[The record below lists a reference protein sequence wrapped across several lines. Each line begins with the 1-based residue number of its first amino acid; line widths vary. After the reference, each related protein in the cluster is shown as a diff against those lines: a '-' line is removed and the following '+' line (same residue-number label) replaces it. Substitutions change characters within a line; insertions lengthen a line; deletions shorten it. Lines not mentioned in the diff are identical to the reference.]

1 MPRFTNKVAIIT
13 GATSGIGRD
22 TAIAFAKE
30 GASVVITGRR
40 AELGSALV
48 KEIQGLGAKALFVQ
62 GDASQES
69 HAKDVVDKTLKTFG
83 RLDIAFNNAGVEG
96 TLGPVVEQTVENY
109 NHVFNINVLGV
120 LLSMKYQVPAILKSV
135 GTKGGGAI
143 INNASVAGL
152 VGMPGGTI
160 YFGSK
165 HAVIG
170 LTKCVALEV
179 ADKGIRVNAVCPGPI
194 KTDMYDRFAPDAD
207 SQAYTKSLVPAGRIG
222 DVREITGAV
231 LFLASDDASYI
242 TGQVLPID
250 GGFLAR

>member
-1 MPRFTNKVAIIT
+1 MPRFTNKVALVT

-22 TAIAFAKE
+22 TALAFARE

-40 AELGSALV
+40 AELGNALV
-48 KEIQGLGAKALFVQ
+48 KEIQSLGAKALFVH

-69 HAKDVVDKTLKTFG
+69 HAKDVVDKTIKTFG

-96 TLGPVVEQTVENY
+96 TLAPVVEQTVDNY

-120 LLSMKYQVPAILKSV
+120 LLSMKYQVPAILKS
-135 GTKGGGAI
+135 GGSKGGAI

-170 LTKCVALEV
+170 FTRCVALEL
-179 ADKGIRVNAVCPGPI
+179 ADKNIRVNAVCPGPI
-194 KTDMYDRFAPDAD
+194 KTEMYDRFAPDAD
-207 SQAYTKSLVPAGRIG
+207 SQAYMKSLVPAGRIG
-222 DVREITGAV
+222 EPREITSAV

>member
-1 MPRFTNKVAIIT
+1 MPRFTNKVALIT

-22 TAIAFAKE
+22 TALAFAKE

-40 AELGSALV
+40 AELGNALV

-69 HAKDVVDKTLKTFG
+69 HAKDVVDKTLKAFG

-96 TLGPVVEQTVENY
+96 TMAPVVEQTVDNY
-109 NHVFNINVLGV
+109 THVFNINVLGV
-120 LLSMKYQVPAILKSV
+120 LLSMKYQVPAILKA
-135 GTKGGGAI
+135 GNGAI

-152 VGMPGGTI
+152 VGMPGGTV

-170 LTKCVALEV
+170 LTKCVALEL
-179 ADKGIRVNAVCPGPI
+179 ADKNIRVNAVCPGPI
-194 KTDMYDRFAPDAD
+194 KTEMYDRFAPDSD
-207 SQAYTKSLVPAGRIG
+207 SQTYMKSLIPAGRIG
-222 DVREITGAV
+222 DPREITSAV

-250 GGFLAR
+250 GGFLAK